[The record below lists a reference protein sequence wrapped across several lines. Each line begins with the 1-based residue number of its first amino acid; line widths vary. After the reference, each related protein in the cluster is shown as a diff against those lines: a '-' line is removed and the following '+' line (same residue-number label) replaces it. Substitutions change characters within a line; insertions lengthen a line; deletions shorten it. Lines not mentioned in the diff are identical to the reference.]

1 MLFEVVGTSFIMMCM
16 VAYTAYWG
24 GTKSAIGSVVAS
36 GCSVNNSGLTDAELN
51 IH

>member
-1 MLFEVVGTSFIMMCM
+1 MMCM

-24 GTKSAIGSVVAS
+24 GTKSTIGSVVAS